1 MDTEEY
7 VDQSVT
13 LTRRNRIAGLVLIL
27 VGLFVTL
34 EAVGY
39 GLGQISRLGPGALPF
54 GLGISI
60 AIFGVLIATVNP
72 DGADTMP
79 VIKWRPVSMI
89 LSALLAFALLIDTAG
104 LLIATAALVF
114 ISGVADPDHSWRSL
128 LTIYVSLIVFVY
140 IVFVRLLAIPFTMFG
155 G

>member
-1 MDTEEY
+1 MDIENY
-7 VDQSVT
+7 VDHSAT
-13 LTRRNRIAGLVLIL
+13 LTRRNRVAGIVLFLI
-27 VGLFVTL
+27 GLFVTF

-60 AIFGVLIATVNP
+60 AIFGALIATVNP
-72 DGADTMP
+72 GGAEMMP
-79 VIKWRPVSMI
+79 VIKWRPVAMI

-114 ISGVADPDHSWRSL
+114 ISGAADPDHTWRSL
-128 LTIYVSLIVFVY
+128 LAIYISLIVFVY
-140 IVFVRLLAIPFTMFG
+140 VVFVRLLAIPFTMFG